1 MTHIIIQA
9 STVIIGGEQVRS
21 LGLSEIVVEPDNPY
35 ELSDLIPTNTGSVG
49 KISNV
54 MKRYKMD
61 LPIQVGT
68 ADDRRFM
75 GYVNNPSSVISLTG
89 SITRTF
95 FGGEATQEVIDI
107 YNFIVKPAGSDATQS
122 VVNIEG
128 QVYRTYEVLFVG
140 EINLN

>member
-21 LGLSEIVVEPDNPY
+21 LGLTEIPIEPDNRY
-35 ELSDLIPTNTGSVG
+35 ELADLLVTKTGSVG
-49 KISNV
+49 KFSDV
-54 MKRYKMD
+54 MKQYKMT

-75 GYVNNPSSVISLTG
+75 GYVNNPLSVISLSG
-89 SITRTF
+89 SISRSF
-95 FGGEATQEVIDI
+95 FGGEAVQEIIDI
-107 YNFIVKPAGSDATQS
+107 YNFIVKPSGSDATQS

-128 QVYRTYEVLFVG
+128 QAYRAYEVSFAG